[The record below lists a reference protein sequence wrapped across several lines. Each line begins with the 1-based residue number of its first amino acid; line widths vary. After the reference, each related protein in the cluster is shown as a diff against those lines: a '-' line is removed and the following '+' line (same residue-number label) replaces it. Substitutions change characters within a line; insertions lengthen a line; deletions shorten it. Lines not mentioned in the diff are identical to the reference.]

1 MTTTVSPLAQKIAA
15 AQQNRGRGA
24 AARPARTT
32 RKPSGKPP
40 WPMVL
45 LAGAEKAG
53 KSYSAALASASEHL
67 NSTYWIGIGEDD
79 PDEYGAIPGA
89 RFEIVEHD
97 GTYWDIA
104 QAIDWAA
111 AQPAGDDGR
120 PNMIVLDSGSRLW
133 NMLGDEA
140 QILANERRKNTNP
153 DAEAPISMDLWNR
166 ATSRWEGIM
175 SLLRSHNGPV
185 VITARLETVT
195 VMDDDGKPTKERQSK
210 VKGQKGLPF
219 DVGVVV
225 QMPSRGEA
233 FISGA
238 RSLKMNVAVE
248 ERKPIKGFSL
258 PKLWEDMGVT
268 GQGATAPRKYS
279 AADGAKSAEARGTD
293 WLAEFNQAK
302 GSVDKLEALRLKAKE
317 AGLPDDFGLF
327 PAIDAEVAHL
337 ATAAPASEAK

>member
-1 MTTTVSPLAQKIAA
+1 MTTTLSPLSQKIAA
-15 AQQNRGRGA
+15 AQKNRGA
-24 AARPARTT
+24 AQRRPRAT
-32 RKPSGKPP
+32 RKPTGKPP
-40 WPMVL
+40 WPLVL
-45 LAGAEKAG
+45 IAGAEKAG
-53 KSYSAALASASEHL
+53 KSYTAALASSSEHL
-67 NSTYWIGIGEDD
+67 ANTYWIGVGEDD

-104 QAIDWAA
+104 QAIDWAS
-111 AQPAGDDGR
+111 AQPPVDGK
-120 PNMIVLDSGSRLW
+120 PNMLVLDSGSRLW

-140 QILANERRKNTNP
+140 QMMANERRKLNNP

-175 SLLRSHNGPV
+175 SLLRAHNGPV

-225 QMPSRGEA
+225 QMPSRGEV

-238 RSLKMNVAVE
+238 RSLKMNVTVE
-248 ERKPIKGFSL
+248 DRKPYKDFTL
-258 PKLWEDMGVT
+258 PKLWGQMGVLEA
-268 GQGATAPRKYS
+268 GATTPRQYS
-279 AADGAKSAEARGTD
+279 AADGAKSAQQGGTD

-302 GSVDKLEALRLKAKE
+302 GSAEKLEALRVKAKD
-317 AGLPDDFGLF
+317 AGMADDFGLF
-327 PAIDAEVAHL
+327 PAIDAELAHI
-337 ATAAPASEAK
+337 ATAPAEGEAQ